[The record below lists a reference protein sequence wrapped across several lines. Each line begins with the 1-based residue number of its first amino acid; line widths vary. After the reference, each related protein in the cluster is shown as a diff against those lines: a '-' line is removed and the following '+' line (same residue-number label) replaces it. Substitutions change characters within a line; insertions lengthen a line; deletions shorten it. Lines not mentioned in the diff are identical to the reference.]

1 MLGFILSNEHGLTDA
16 KSEMDLILSLLSRID
31 FGPSS
36 VSGELGQDFKE
47 KLVLVMVCSM
57 RNWN

>member
-16 KSEMDLILSLLSRID
+16 KSEMDLILSLSGRID
-31 FGPSS
+31 FGPST
-36 VSGELGQDFKE
+36 VSGELGQDFIE